1 MPKHVLK
8 HFETELESALYGIYS
23 SEEFYYL
30 ILLLNEKLGIKLK
43 RSQKDISF
51 KNSTTAFMA
60 YYHLD
65 KKNDFEMFV
74 YKNSPSLKTET
85 KEGEGLFFQESKE
98 RLLLP
103 ELGSVDFI
111 LKIEGDQSIFVELLE
126 KIRTIKEVVSVF
138 KISDKKLKSKENLIF
153 EY

>member
-1 MPKHVLK
+1 MPKHVLN
-8 HFETELESALYGIYS
+8 HFETEPKSTFCGLYS

-30 ILLLNEKLGIKLK
+30 ISLLNEKLGIKLK

-51 KNSTTAFMA
+51 KNSVTAFMA
-60 YYHLD
+60 YYHVD

-74 YKNSPSLKTET
+74 YKNSLSSKTET

-126 KIRTIKEVVSVF
+126 KIRIIKEVVSVF
-138 KISDKKLKSKENLIF
+138 KISEKKLKSKENLIF

>member
-8 HFETELESALYGIYS
+8 HFETEPESTLYGIYS

-30 ILLLNEKLGIKLK
+30 ILLLNEKLEIKLK

-51 KNSTTAFMA
+51 KDSSTAFMA
-60 YYHLD
+60 YFYVD
-65 KKNDFEMFV
+65 KKNGFEMFV
-74 YKNSPSLKTET
+74 YNNSLSSKTET
-85 KEGEGLFFQESKE
+85 KEGEGLFFEESKE
-98 RLLLP
+98 HLLLP

-138 KISDKKLKSKENLIF
+138 KISEKKLKSKENLIF

>member
-1 MPKHVLK
+1 MPKHVLS
-8 HFETELESALYGIYS
+8 HIETEPKSTFYGLYS

-51 KNSTTAFMA
+51 KNSATAFMA
-60 YYHLD
+60 YYHVD

-74 YKNSPSLKTET
+74 YKNSLSSKTET

-98 RLLLP
+98 HLLLP

-111 LKIEGDQSIFVELLE
+111 LKIECDQSIFVELLE

-138 KISDKKLKSKENLIF
+138 KISEKKLKSKENLIF

>member
-1 MPKHVLK
+1 MPKYVFK
-8 HFETELESALYGIYS
+8 HFETEQESSLYGLYS

-30 ILLLNEKLGIKLK
+30 ILLLNERLGIKLK

-51 KNSTTAFMA
+51 KNSTATFMA
-60 YYHLD
+60 YYHKD
-65 KKNDFEMFV
+65 RNNDFEIFV
-74 YKNSPSLKTET
+74 YKNYLSSKIET
-85 KEGEGLFFQESKE
+85 KEKEGLLFQGSIEC
-98 RLLLP
+98 LLLP

-111 LKIEGDQSIFVELLE
+111 LKIEGDQSIFVKLLE

-138 KISDKKLKSKENLIF
+138 KISEKKLKSKENLIF

>member
-1 MPKHVLK
+1 MPKHVLN
-8 HFETELESALYGIYS
+8 HFETESKSTFYGICS
-23 SEEFYYL
+23 SVEFYYL
-30 ILLLNEKLGIKLK
+30 ILLLNEKLGIRLK

-51 KNSTTAFMA
+51 KNSATVFMA
-60 YYHLD
+60 YYYID

-74 YKNSPSLKTET
+74 YKNSVSSKTET

-103 ELGSVDFI
+103 ELRSVDFI
-111 LKIEGDQSIFVELLE
+111 LKIEGDQSIFVKLLE

-138 KISDKKLKSKENLIF
+138 KISEKKLKSKENLIF

>member
-1 MPKHVLK
+1 MPKYVFK
-8 HFETELESALYGIYS
+8 HFETEQESSLYGLYS

-30 ILLLNEKLGIKLK
+30 ILLLNERLGIKLK

-51 KNSTTAFMA
+51 KNSTATFMA
-60 YYHLD
+60 YYHKD
-65 KKNDFEMFV
+65 RNNDFEIFV
-74 YKNSPSLKTET
+74 YKNYLSSKTET
-85 KEGEGLFFQESKE
+85 KEKEGLLFQGSKE
-98 RLLLP
+98 CLLLP

-111 LKIEGDQSIFVELLE
+111 LKIEGDQSIFVKLLE

-138 KISDKKLKSKENLIF
+138 KISEKKLKSKENLIF

>member
-1 MPKHVLK
+1 MSKHVLN
-8 HFETELESALYGIYS
+8 HFETESKSAFYGLYS

-30 ILLLNEKLGIKLK
+30 VLLLNEKLGIKLK
-43 RSQKDISF
+43 RSKKDISF
-51 KNSTTAFMA
+51 KNSATAFMA
-60 YYHLD
+60 YYHVD

-74 YKNSPSLKTET
+74 YKNSLPSKTET
-85 KEGEGLFFQESKE
+85 KEDEGLFFQESKE
-98 RLLLP
+98 DLLLP
-103 ELGSVDFI
+103 ELRSVDFI

-138 KISDKKLKSKENLIF
+138 KISEKKLKSKENLIF